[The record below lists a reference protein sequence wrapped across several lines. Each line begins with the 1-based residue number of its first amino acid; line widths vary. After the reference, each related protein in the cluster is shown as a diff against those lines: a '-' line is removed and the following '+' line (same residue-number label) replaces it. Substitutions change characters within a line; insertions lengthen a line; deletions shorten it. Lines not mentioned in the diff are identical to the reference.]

1 MAVGSKGRTPTEQ
14 SRHDEAVRRSAAQY
28 KARGYRVTADVE
40 GFSRPDP
47 IRGRRPDV
55 VAQKGRD
62 KVVVEWE
69 TPSTLSADKAQQ
81 EALRRGA
88 EAMGAHFEVRLA
100 KGSKRRRA

>member
-1 MAVGSKGRTPTEQ
+1 MSSKERAPREQ

-28 KARGYRVTADVE
+28 KARGYKVTADVE
-40 GFSRPDP
+40 GFPRPDP

-69 TPSTLSADKAQQ
+69 TPSTVVSDKAQQ
-81 EALRRGA
+81 VALRRGA
-88 EAMGAHFEVRLA
+88 EAMGARFEVRVTKNPRA
-100 KGSKRRRA
+100 RRT

>member
-1 MAVGSKGRTPTEQ
+1 
-14 SRHDEAVRRSAAQY
+14 
-28 KARGYRVTADVE
+28 VTADVE